1 MLLLT
6 KRRVREIENK
16 FQESLAE
23 SRLDCSCGSSRVVI
37 STGYEPPACEVGIKP
52 TWYARCTVCGKE
64 GRVASSRN
72 VAALLWIQS
81 NLNVVEKK
89 ELNWILAH

>member
-1 MLLLT
+1 MLFLT
-6 KRRVREIENK
+6 KRKEREIENE

-37 STGYEPPACEVGIKP
+37 STGYEPPAREVGIKP

-81 NLNVVEKK
+81 TLTTVEIK
-89 ELNWILAH
+89 ELDWIF